1 MEQDHRQG
9 CFIVEGARAD
19 TDSSIAGQSIAC
31 REVVDLVVVVDCL
44 MLSGSCAV
52 LEFLDHSWSIFVSGI
67 YISKCL
73 HGIDEMGQN
82 VYSATPSVSAK
93 LCTRT
98 LSTLAID
105 VERLVEPIGYW
116 PMPRWRKWK
125 VEVWLFFEETSRVSG
140 EGCIIQYIYWMD
152 SLAELSAIHRTMFT
166 TGGLYSR
173 LRLEL
178 STWTWDYNEPA
189 WQEEVHV

>member
-1 MEQDHRQG
+1 MASMRWVKTYIQQRRLRRRNY
-9 CFIVEGARAD
+9 A
-19 TDSSIAGQSIAC
+19 
-31 REVVDLVVVVDCL
+31 
-44 MLSGSCAV
+44 
-52 LEFLDHSWSIFVSGI
+52 LER
-67 YISKCL
+67 Y
-73 HGIDEMGQN
+73 
-82 VYSATPSVSAK
+82 P
-93 LCTRT
+93 
-98 LSTLAID
+98 TLAID
-105 VERLVEPIGYW
+105 EERFGEPIGYW

-125 VEVWLFFEETSRVSG
+125 VEVWWFFDETSRVSG

-178 STWTWDYNEPA
+178 STWTWDDNEPV